1 MRWFYDFSIVI
12 REAEAAFCLSDVYFG
27 SGSAY
32 DSFVN
37 EDFSKQ
43 TIFLKICKYSANPS
57 VQQ

>member
-43 TIFLKICKYSANPS
+43 TIFLKI
-57 VQQ
+57 